1 MKQWVL
7 IGAPKAATALLYLI
21 KEERK
26 EDRDL
31 EFTKYVVI
39 KVLLVFWFLLVL
51 SICYPIPRC
60 PSLPLW
66 FDRDIPFN

>member
-31 EFTKYVVI
+31 EFTKYVVM
-39 KVLLVFWFLLVL
+39 KALLVFLV
-51 SICYPIPRC
+51 SPGAIHFSPYPQV
-60 PSLPLW
+60 S
-66 FDRDIPFN
+66 